1 MHSDNRGLFGA
12 RKVWVMLRRLYPDE
26 PIARC
31 TVERRMRALGLA
43 GVSNARSTTTTR
55 QPKTASYPGDLVQR
69 DFTADAPDT
78 RWVADITYV
87 PTWSGFVYVA
97 FVMDLFSRMIVGWRV
112 DTTLRTDLALD
123 ALEHALW
130 ERKRKNRNIDQLI
143 HHSDKGSQYV
153 SIAYT
158 ERLREAGMES
168 SVGSTG
174 DSYDNAAAEALNKL
188 YKKEV
193 VWREGPWTG
202 RDAVEFATLEWV
214 HWYNHTRPHSYC
226 KDLAP
231 AQLEEH
237 YYSETSRPVMVGVPL

>member
-1 MHSDNRGLFGA
+1 
-12 RKVWVMLRRLYPDE
+12 MLRRLYPDE

-43 GVSNARSTTTTR
+43 GVGNARSTTTTR
-55 QPKTASYPGDLVQR
+55 PSTTASYPGDLVRR
-69 DFTADAPDT
+69 DFTAEAPDT

-87 PTWSGFVYVA
+87 PTWSGFAYVA

-130 ERKRKNRNIDQLI
+130 ERRRKNRDIENLI

-158 ERLREAGMES
+158 ERLREAGIEA

-214 HWYNHTRPHSYC
+214 YWYNHTRPHSYC
-226 KDLAP
+226 EDHAP
-231 AQLEEH
+231 AQFEDH
-237 YYSETSRPVMVGVPL
+237 YYTEISRPELAGVPL